1 MKVIAIAVDSGLDIP
16 RALLDQYRIVE
27 IPVHVHWQG
36 RQYRDKVDLDV
47 EEMFAQ
53 GRESKDF
60 PTTSQ
65 PSPGEFAAVYRQIA
79 NKAEAILSWHTAS
92 ALSGT
97 YASAQAGAKMADK
110 DIEVFDTR
118 SVSMGGGLQAIA
130 AAEIL
135 AKGGNIQEAKAAA
148 CKVRERVSI
157 RVVLDTLDY
166 VLRGGRISRLEAK
179 VGALL
184 SIKPMLAIQDG
195 VISHAGRTRSRRR
208 SLEQLFKA
216 VTDACASFDGK
227 GFVVALGHACALEEM
242 KEFMSQ
248 LLAKLPRTLVIPY
261 RVGVG
266 IGAHGGPG
274 VLGACYYNS

>member
-1 MKVIAIAVDSGLDIP
+1 MIAIAVDSGLDIP
-16 RALLDQYRIVE
+16 KTLLDQYGIVE
-27 IPVHVHWQG
+27 IPVHLYWQG

-53 GRESKDF
+53 GRGSKDF

-65 PSPGEFAAVYRQIA
+65 PSPGEFAAAYRRIA
-79 NKAEAILSWHTAS
+79 EKAKTILSWHTAS
-92 ALSGT
+92 TLSGT
-97 YASAQAGAKMADK
+97 YASAQAGAKMVGQ

-118 SVSMGGGLQAIA
+118 SVSMGGGLQALA

-135 AKGGNIQEAKAAA
+135 ARGGNIREAKAAA
-148 CKVRERVSI
+148 SKVREKVSI
-157 RVVLDTLDY
+157 RVILDTLDY

-208 SLEQLFKA
+208 SLEQLLKA
-216 VTDACASFDGK
+216 VTTACASIDGK
-227 GFVVALGHACALEEM
+227 DFIVALGHACAFEEM
-242 KEFMSQ
+242 KEFMAQ
-248 LLAKLPRTLVIPY
+248 LLAILPRAQVIPY

-274 VLGACYYNS
+274 VLGACYYNRDF